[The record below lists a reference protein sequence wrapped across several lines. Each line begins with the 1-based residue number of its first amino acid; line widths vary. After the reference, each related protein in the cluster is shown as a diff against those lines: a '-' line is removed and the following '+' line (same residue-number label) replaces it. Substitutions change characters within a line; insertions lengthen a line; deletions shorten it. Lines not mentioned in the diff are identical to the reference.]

1 MVGNLYHNWSKIV
14 TFNIVKNEVRM
25 RRLLIITGLVIF
37 FISSFGQVIVQAQS
51 PAPSNEESFTG
62 EVLCLPGIYLTKPD
76 SCLPAGP
83 STILTQMA
91 RDGIV
96 FPAPPLPVSKPSVEL
111 NKIPYKYAKITSPS
125 APLYSSP
132 AAADARVA
140 TYFLT
145 GATRYISYTYG
156 EKTETGYFYQSKSGM
171 WVDGGDVARAAPP
184 VFQGVIVHGTPK
196 TQFGWILTATRPH
209 TNPDF
214 SSPEVKHDLGPGEF
228 YAVLGMKK
236 VGDTNWVMIGLGEWI
251 EDRVIGRVV
260 PTTVTPK
267 GVDNGRWVDLNLEEQ
282 SLTVYDNSK
291 MVFATLVSTGTKPF
305 YTQPGLFKIYEKKD
319 AETMSGDFSLDKS
332 GAYYLEDVPWT
343 MYFDQLR
350 ALHGAYWHARFGY
363 DASHGCVNLSIGDSH
378 WLYDW
383 AKVGDYVFVYDP
395 TGQTPTDP
403 KFYTKGGA

>member
-1 MVGNLYHNWSKIV
+1 
-14 TFNIVKNEVRM
+14 M
-25 RRLLIITGLVIF
+25 RRLFIISGLVVF
-37 FISSFGQVIVQAQS
+37 FISSVGQTTVQAQS
-51 PAPSNEESFTG
+51 PAPANKESYTG
-62 EVLCLPGIYLTKPD
+62 EVLCLPGVYLSKPD

-83 STILTQMA
+83 SAILTQMA
-91 RDGIV
+91 EEGMV
-96 FPAPPLPVSKPSVEL
+96 FPVPPLPVSKPSVTL
-111 NKIPYKYAKITSPS
+111 NEIPYKYAKIISPS

-132 AAADARVA
+132 AEADARVA
-140 TYFLT
+140 RYNLA
-145 GATRYISYTYG
+145 GATRYISYVFAQQTDA
-156 EKTETGYFYQSKSGM
+156 GYYYQSRSGM
-171 WVDGGDVARAAPP
+171 WVDGGDVARAAPT

-196 TQFGWILTATRPH
+196 TQFGWILTATRPR
-209 TNPDF
+209 TSPDF
-214 SSPEVKHDLGPGEF
+214 NAPEVKRDLGPGEL
-228 YAVLGMKK
+228 YTIMGMKK

-267 GVDNGRWVDLNLEEQ
+267 GVENGRWVDINLAEQ

-332 GAYYLEDVPWT
+332 GYYYLEDVPWT

-363 DASHGCVNLSIGDSH
+363 DASHGCVNLSIGDSR

-395 TGQTPTDP
+395 SGQTPTDP